1 MVLCDYCW
9 FVVCVFFFF
18 SSRRRHTRCALV
30 TGVQTC
36 ALPLPITIE
45 IIMFTIGKLAG
56 LATISTEALR
66 YYEQEGLIVP
76 DAKSDAGYR
85 LYRPESLQRVG
96 FIRQA
101 KQCGFTLAEI
111 RELLALRSEQAA
123 CCGDGRRLAVEK
135 KLQIEGKIRP
145 MKSMRSEES
154 RVGKAC
160 VRTCRS
166 RRSPYN

>member
-1 MVLCDYCW
+1 
-9 FVVCVFFFF
+9 
-18 SSRRRHTRCALV
+18 
-30 TGVQTC
+30 
-36 ALPLPITIE
+36 
-45 IIMFTIGKLAG
+45 MFTIGKLAG

-101 KQCGFTLAEI
+101 QQCGFTLAEI

-123 CCGDGRRLAVEK
+123 CCGDVRRLAVEK
-135 KLQIEGKIRP
+135 
-145 MKSMRSEES
+145 S
-154 RVGKAC
+154 
-160 VRTCRS
+160 CRS
-166 RRSPYN
+166 KARYGS